1 MFLGRYEHNID
12 DKGRLTIPVRFRDLL
27 VDGAYITQGFDRNL
41 MVLTPD
47 SFDHVYSYINQISLT
62 DPDARSLKRL
72 IFSSA
77 EHVEVDKVGRVLLPQ
92 HQREFAHI
100 SNQAILVGNGDY
112 FEIWSPEQWSRQN
125 EALQNSE
132 ANEHRFAAFNLPTR

>member
-47 SFDHVYSYINQISLT
+47 SFDHVYNYINQISLT
-62 DPDARSLKRL
+62 NPDARSLKRL
-72 IFSSA
+72 FFSSA
-77 EHVEVDKVGRVLLPQ
+77 ERVELDKVGRVLLAQ
-92 HQREFAHI
+92 HQREFAQLAG
-100 SNQAILVGNGDY
+100 QAILVGSGDY
-112 FEIWSPEQWSRQN
+112 FEIWSPEGWTRQN
-125 EALQNSE
+125 EILQNSE